1 MRRLSHNEDWGFT
14 PVLHDKPLYPK
25 QFPFSLP
32 FNPTGL
38 KDWLQGRSLDV
49 VIGRQKITVVERSFT
64 SLVKGRLKRTS
75 YAVSDYIGVA
85 VQYCL
90 MPEAF
95 PPLSFAPQSSMMPY
109 LSDAF
114 AARSFQLPP
123 REAVSVYLMHE
134 NSSRD
139 VLLYHADHEDEILAQ
154 WQFWSQR
161 LSLPCLLVG
170 PDGFVDE
177 PHDRLG
183 AVVFTKSSPRSK
195 QYGLYGRR
203 PVFSRVRDMGDVS
216 HASACYGREIMARD

>member
-1 MRRLSHNEDWGFT
+1 VRRLSHNEDWGFT
-14 PVLHDKPLYPK
+14 PVLHDKSLYPK
-25 QFPFSLP
+25 QFPFSLS

-49 VIGRQKITVVERSFT
+49 VISRKKITVVERSF
-64 SLVKGRLKRTS
+64 SSFVKGRPNRTS

-85 VQYCL
+85 VHYCL
-90 MPEAF
+90 MPQAL
-95 PPLSFAPQSSMMPY
+95 PSLSFAPRSSLLPY
-109 LSDAF
+109 LGDVF
-114 AARSFQLPP
+114 ASRSLQLPA

-154 WQFWSQR
+154 WQFWSQK

-183 AVVFTKSSPRSK
+183 HVVFKKSAPRSK

-203 PVFSRVRDMGDVS
+203 PIFSRVRDMGDAS
-216 HASACYGREIMARD
+216 HGRAWSGREIMARD